1 MNYVIHLVAALLVQ
15 GADQSVLTRDGK
27 RHVGRVS
34 LSGTTVVIEGADG
47 KAEAPADQVIA
58 VYGDP
63 ADAVK
68 RADALYDKAKAAY
81 ESGKARGE
89 RDAKRNT
96 ELQGAIDMAALAR
109 DIFQGLARHHTDDR
123 FKTIPAKAANVIQ
136 FIRLCRDQKGS
147 DKAGSLDMP
156 ELVPLERGD
165 YGGPTPSDTAAPA
178 WTPMKDEL
186 GTGLGSAAAGLESR
200 DPAVRLESA
209 KRLAGAAAPWL
220 VPALLKQLDKEG
232 SEAVI
237 KAIGDALAGHDLSAH
252 LKSMAWAKKCGVP
265 VKRILLTN
273 LLKRA
278 GDKAACEF
286 LVAWLVETPPV
297 EDASRAAI
305 CSAFRKMREDA
316 VPALRSAIGKNK
328 DVKVQAEILI
338 QMGMMRDKRNAL
350 ILVQALKTFKV
361 QPLVGLLEIGLPALP
376 AICDGCGAADQD
388 PRKYSNYLARRLTG
402 LQDTFQA
409 ADFKNWYVQ
418 NHQKIEDDDAAFWT
432 AQAKEDY
439 PVDIERFKEY
449 SKNLQDIVR

>member
-1 MNYVIHLVAALLVQ
+1 
-15 GADQSVLTRDGK
+15 
-27 RHVGRVS
+27 
-34 LSGTTVVIEGADG
+34 
-47 KAEAPADQVIA
+47 
-58 VYGDP
+58 
-63 ADAVK
+63 
-68 RADALYDKAKAAY
+68 
-81 ESGKARGE
+81 
-89 RDAKRNT
+89 
-96 ELQGAIDMAALAR
+96 
-109 DIFQGLARHHTDDR
+109 
-123 FKTIPAKAANVIQ
+123 
-136 FIRLCRDQKGS
+136 
-147 DKAGSLDMP
+147 
-156 ELVPLERGD
+156 
-165 YGGPTPSDTAAPA
+165 
-178 WTPMKDEL
+178 
-186 GTGLGSAAAGLESR
+186 
-200 DPAVRLESA
+200 
-209 KRLAGAAAPWL
+209 
-220 VPALLKQLDKEG
+220 
-232 SEAVI
+232 
-237 KAIGDALAGHDLSAH
+237 
-252 LKSMAWAKKCGVP
+252 MAWAKKCGVP

-388 PRKYSNYLARRLTG
+388 PRKYSNHLARRLTG